1 MNIGKAIINYV
12 RLALQASTPATPE
25 AGYVNLY
32 SKSGNLYLLGAD
44 GIEVQVGGS
53 AARDYILV
61 RDEMPSGTMGGVFPS
76 GTWNTRR
83 LTVVSSDLG
92 GHCSLSSN
100 QITLAAGTYEFS
112 AIVPAMNTETHQAAL
127 YNVTDGIYV
136 YGTSAM
142 SRDIDTAVSF
152 VDGFFTIS
160 APKVFEVRN
169 YSPSGTTQA
178 YGMGHAAGTGQIEVY
193 SVIKFWKVN

>member
-1 MNIGKAIINYV
+1 MNIGKAIINYI

-25 AGYVNLY
+25 TGYVNLY

-83 LTVVSSDLG
+83 LTVVSSDFG

-100 QITLAAGTYEFS
+100 QITLATGTYEFS
-112 AIVPAMNTETHQAAL
+112 AIVPAMNIETHQAAL
-127 YNVTDGIYV
+127 YNVTDDVYY
-136 YGTSAM
+136 YGTSSM
-142 SRDIDTAVSF
+142 SRDIDTAVSTI
-152 VDGFFTIS
+152 DGKFSIS
-160 APKVFEVRN
+160 SPKVFEVRD
-169 YSPSGTTQA
+169 YSNSGNGQA
-178 YGMGHAAGTGQIEVY
+178 YGMGHSASSGQIEVY
-193 SVIKFWKVN
+193 SVVKFWRE